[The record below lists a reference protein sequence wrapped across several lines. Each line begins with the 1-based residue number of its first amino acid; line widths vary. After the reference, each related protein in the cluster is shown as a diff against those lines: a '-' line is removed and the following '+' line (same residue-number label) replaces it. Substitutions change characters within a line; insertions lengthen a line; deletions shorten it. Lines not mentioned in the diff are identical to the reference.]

1 MATANTSN
9 QTRNQGGA
17 QGTKHLKKFFSPP
30 LDKCVGHGS

>member
-17 QGTKHLKKFFSPP
+17 QGTKHLKIFFAP